1 MEEVEVEIVLEK
13 LPDVP
18 RLVEGLSAFL
28 GLEPQTLGMTST
40 FDRFVDTGDLALL
53 SKEQSLR
60 IRQRLENVYS
70 GGEFR
75 LTYKTP
81 LRQHERLFIRNEEKL
96 KLADANVESVIAV
109 LGAMTE
115 GITGHRLEPMLNI
128 TEIAREANLGP
139 KGNRVNVSIDT
150 ATYALPDE
158 SAATA
163 QEFVLEIE
171 SHGVDDAT
179 IERAAD
185 WALREVGG
193 RLAVQ
198 SKYARG
204 LRLLGRL

>member
-1 MEEVEVEIVLEK
+1 MEEVEVEIVLEE

-18 RLVEGLSAFL
+18 RLVEGLAQFL
-28 GLEPQTLGMTST
+28 ELEPHSLGMTST
-40 FDRFVDTGDLALL
+40 FDRFVDTADLALL

-60 IRQRLENVYS
+60 VRQRLENVYT

-81 LRQHERLFIRNEEKL
+81 LRAHERLFVRNEEKL
-96 KLADANVESVIAV
+96 KLADANVDSVIAV

-115 GITGHRLEPMLNI
+115 GITGQRLQPMLTI
-128 TEIAREANLGP
+128 TELAREANLGP
-139 KGNRVNVSIDT
+139 KGARVNLSVD
-150 ATYALPDE
+150 ACTYTLPDVE
-158 SAATA
+158 GKTA
-163 QEFVLEIE
+163 QEYVLEIE

-185 WALREVGG
+185 WALKQTGG

-204 LRLLGRL
+204 MRMLGRL

>member
-1 MEEVEVEIVLEK
+1 MEEVEVEIVLEQ

-18 RLVEGLSAFL
+18 RLVEGLAAYL
-28 GLEPQTLGMTST
+28 GLEPQSLGMTST
-40 FDRFVDTGDLALL
+40 FDRFVDTADLALL
-53 SKEQSLR
+53 GKEQSLR
-60 IRQRLENVYS
+60 VRQRLENMYS

-81 LRQHERLFIRNEEKL
+81 LRKHERLFIRNEEKL
-96 KLADANVESVIAV
+96 KLADTNVESVIAV

-128 TEIAREANLGP
+128 TELAREANLGP
-139 KGNRVNVSIDT
+139 KGGRVNVSIDT
-150 ATYALPDE
+150 CTYSLPGQDKPN
-158 SAATA
+158 A
-163 QEFVLEIE
+163 QEFILEIE

-185 WALREVGG
+185 WALQEVGG